1 MKKDKSRS
9 AGSMIIAILILML
22 TLTACGKSEFG
33 VTENTEK
40 QITVT
45 AHDAD
50 KDASFVVGSL
60 DVAEGEQIVITSK
73 LTKGSVRVEI
83 VAASEEQSIDK
94 LPDMNGEAIVTADL
108 ESGDSVSGTVATGSY
123 YLRAA
128 CLEKATGTILIEV
141 KPADWSNYMGKLYTG
156 KDPWGNP
163 LSVTLKGMAGN
174 EVSFAYESVIG
185 EGEYTC
191 TFLAESSGERKDGA
205 IPFHVTA
212 TAKEYEA
219 MHLDYSGRLTPK
231 DGSLFVSYD
240 TGSVVEEST
249 EGGSA
254 GYQALCLEGEEK
266 TVELRPY
273 HSDSENRELTSADNA
288 TAQTEGP
295 SDAAITAAEAPASTH
310 RVEVADLSVTTF
322 KDNNGGEYKTII
334 PKLIVDGEEADS
346 INAAL
351 CDHINRNHPL
361 TQDEYGV
368 NGEETRYAWGVRGNI
383 VSIVIIASETFTD
396 GIGYDVFNYNVDT
409 LQAAGNNEVIKA
421 FGMTADEYCGKVAD
435 AYRAF
440 WDSRPYLQE
449 NMSDLDKSIS
459 AISLANITPFI
470 TPDGNLGAAG
480 HIYMTG
486 SQFPEIVKCFDL
498 DTLEIESFTEE

>member
-33 VTENTEK
+33 VTENTGK

-50 KDASFVVGSL
+50 KGASFMVGSL

-94 LPDMNGEAIVTADL
+94 LPDMNGEAIITADL
-108 ESGDSVSGTVATGSY
+108 ESGDSVSGTAATGSY

-141 KPADWSNYMGKLYTG
+141 KPADWSNYMGKQYTG
-156 KDPWGNP
+156 EDPWGNP

-185 EGEYTC
+185 EGEYTR
-191 TFLAESSGERKDGA
+191 TFLAESSGELTDGA

-273 HSDSENRELTSADNA
+273 HSDSEDRELTSADNA
-288 TAQTEGP
+288 TAQTESP

-310 RVEVADLSVTTF
+310 RVEVADQSVTTF

-334 PKLIVDGEEADS
+334 PKLIVDGKEADA

-351 CDHINRNHPL
+351 RDHINRNHPL

-368 NGEETRYAWGVRGNI
+368 NGEETRYAWGVRGDI
-383 VSIVIIASETFTD
+383 VSIIIIASETFTD
-396 GIGYDVFNYNVDT
+396 GVGYDVFNYNADT
-409 LQAAGNNEVIKA
+409 LQAASNDEVIKA
-421 FGMTADEYCGKVAD
+421 FGMTADVYCGKVAD
-435 AYRAF
+435 AYKAF
-440 WDSRPYLQE
+440 WDGRPYLQE
-449 NMSDLDKSIS
+449 NMSDLDRSIG